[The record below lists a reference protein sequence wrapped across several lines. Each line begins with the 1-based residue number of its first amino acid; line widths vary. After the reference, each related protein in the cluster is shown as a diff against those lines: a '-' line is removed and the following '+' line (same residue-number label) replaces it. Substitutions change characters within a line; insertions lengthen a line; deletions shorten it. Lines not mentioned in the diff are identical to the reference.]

1 MKQDLVIVVSKYK
14 LWICIIYVMLL
25 SIIFPLAYADEIG
38 GVIDPYSSLLS
49 ILFFSDLF
57 YLEILEKRYEVIK
70 LKSKDALIGLVK
82 RRFFIAWLF
91 VELLALVQYSL
102 YLMKVNNNNIGKM
115 DNLSML
121 IITLIATG
129 VSIAFFGYL
138 TLVLVNITKK
148 IGIGV
153 GIAVLIWFLLNST
166 IGMNIFK
173 SANIFAFC
181 EFFTKDLDYSWVI
194 GKLIGAIIV
203 LFGMTVF
210 KSSLIYYK
218 NEVKRYDN

>member
-91 VELLALVQYSL
+91 VEFLAFVQYSL
-102 YLMKVNNNNIGKM
+102 YLTKVNNNIGKM

-138 TLVLVNITKK
+138 TVVLVNITKK

-153 GIAVLIWFLLNST
+153 GIAILIWFLLNST

>member
-1 MKQDLVIVVSKYK
+1 MKQDLIIVVSKYK

-25 SIIFPLAYADEIG
+25 SIIFPLAYVDEIG
-38 GVIDPYSSLLS
+38 GVIDPYSSLLA

-57 YLEILEKRYEVIK
+57 YLEIVEKRYEVIK

-91 VELLALVQYSL
+91 LESLAFVQYSL
-102 YLMKVNNNNIGKM
+102 YLIRINNNLGRM

-166 IGMNIFK
+166 IGMTIFK

-181 EFFTKDLDYSWVI
+181 EFFTKNLDYSWVI
-194 GKLIGAIIV
+194 GKLIGGIIV
-203 LFGMTVF
+203 LFGMTIF

>member
-38 GVIDPYSSLLS
+38 GVIDPYSSLLA

-57 YLEILEKRYEVIK
+57 YLEIVEKRYEVIK

-91 VELLALVQYSL
+91 LESLAFVQYSL
-102 YLMKVNNNNIGKM
+102 YLIRINNNLGKM

-153 GIAVLIWFLLNST
+153 GISVLIWFLLNST
-166 IGMNIFK
+166 IGMTIFK

-181 EFFTKDLDYSWVI
+181 EFFTNDLDYSWVI

>member
-70 LKSKDALIGLVK
+70 LKSKDVLIGLVK

-102 YLMKVNNNNIGKM
+102 YLMKVNNNIGKM

-138 TLVLVNITKK
+138 TVVLVNITKK

-181 EFFTKDLDYSWVI
+181 EFFTNDLYYSWVI

>member
-38 GVIDPYSSLLS
+38 GVIDPYSSLLA

-70 LKSKDALIGLVK
+70 LKSKDVLIGLVK

-91 VELLALVQYSL
+91 LESLAFVQYSL
-102 YLMKVNNNNIGKM
+102 YLIRINNNLGKM

-153 GIAVLIWFLLNST
+153 GISVLIWFLLNST
-166 IGMNIFK
+166 IGMTIFK

-181 EFFTKDLDYSWVI
+181 EFFTNDLDYSWVI

>member
-70 LKSKDALIGLVK
+70 LKSKDVLIGLVK

-102 YLMKVNNNNIGKM
+102 YLMKVNNNIGKM

-138 TLVLVNITKK
+138 TVVLVNITKK

-210 KSSLIYYK
+210 KSSLIYYR
-218 NEVKRYDN
+218 VTHIS

>member
-70 LKSKDALIGLVK
+70 LKSKDVLIGIVK

-102 YLMKVNNNNIGKM
+102 YLMKVNNNIGKM
-115 DNLSML
+115 DNLSMI

-138 TLVLVNITKK
+138 IVVLVNITKK

-181 EFFTKDLDYSWVI
+181 EFFTNDLDYSWVI

>member
-70 LKSKDALIGLVK
+70 LKSKDVLIGLVK

-102 YLMKVNNNNIGKM
+102 YLMKVNNNIGKM
-115 DNLSML
+115 DNLSMI

-138 TLVLVNITKK
+138 TVVLVNITKK

-181 EFFTKDLDYSWVI
+181 EFFTNDLDYSWVI

>member
-70 LKSKDALIGLVK
+70 LKSKDVLIGLVK

-102 YLMKVNNNNIGKM
+102 YLMKVNNNIGKM

-138 TLVLVNITKK
+138 TVVLVNITKK

-166 IGMNIFK
+166 I
-173 SANIFAFC
+173 
-181 EFFTKDLDYSWVI
+181 W
-194 GKLIGAIIV
+194 
-203 LFGMTVF
+203 
-210 KSSLIYYK
+210 
-218 NEVKRYDN
+218 NEYF

>member
-70 LKSKDALIGLVK
+70 LKSKDVLIGLVK

-102 YLMKVNNNNIGKM
+102 YLMKVNNNIGKM

-138 TLVLVNITKK
+138 TVVLVNITKK

-203 LFGMTVF
+203 LFGMTVL

>member
-70 LKSKDALIGLVK
+70 LKSKDVLIGLVK

-102 YLMKVNNNNIGKM
+102 YLMKVNNNIGKM

-138 TLVLVNITKK
+138 TVVLVNITKK

-181 EFFTKDLDYSWVI
+181 EFFTKDLDYSCVI

>member
-70 LKSKDALIGLVK
+70 LKSKDVLIGLVK

-102 YLMKVNNNNIGKM
+102 YLMKVNNNIGKI

-138 TLVLVNITKK
+138 TVVLVNITKK

>member
-1 MKQDLVIVVSKYK
+1 MKQDIVIVVSKYK

-70 LKSKDALIGLVK
+70 LKSKDVLIGIVK

-102 YLMKVNNNNIGKM
+102 YLMKVNNNIGKM
-115 DNLSML
+115 DNLSMI

-138 TLVLVNITKK
+138 TVVLVNITKK

-181 EFFTKDLDYSWVI
+181 EFFTNDLDYSWVI

>member
-57 YLEILEKRYEVIK
+57 YLEILAKRYEVIK
-70 LKSKDALIGLVK
+70 LKSKDVLIGLVK

-102 YLMKVNNNNIGKM
+102 YLMKVNNNIGKM
-115 DNLSML
+115 DNLSMI

-138 TLVLVNITKK
+138 TVVLVNITKK

>member
-70 LKSKDALIGLVK
+70 LKSKDVLIGLVK

-102 YLMKVNNNNIGKM
+102 YLKKVNNNIGKM
-115 DNLSML
+115 DNLSMI

-138 TLVLVNITKK
+138 TVVLVNITKK

-181 EFFTKDLDYSWVI
+181 EFFTNDLDYSWVI

>member
-70 LKSKDALIGLVK
+70 LKSKDVLIGLVK

-102 YLMKVNNNNIGKM
+102 YLMKVNNNIGKM

-138 TLVLVNITKK
+138 TVVLVNITKK

-181 EFFTKDLDYSWVI
+181 EFFTKDLDYSWEI

>member
-70 LKSKDALIGLVK
+70 LKSKDVLIGIVK

-102 YLMKVNNNNIGKM
+102 YLMKVNNNIGKM
-115 DNLSML
+115 DNLSMI

-138 TLVLVNITKK
+138 TVVLVNITKK

-181 EFFTKDLDYSWVI
+181 EFFTNDLDYSWVM

>member
-1 MKQDLVIVVSKYK
+1 MKQDLIIVVSKYK

-38 GVIDPYSSLLS
+38 GVIDPYSSLLA

-57 YLEILEKRYEVIK
+57 YLEIVEKRYEVIK

-91 VELLALVQYSL
+91 LESLAFVQYSL
-102 YLMKVNNNNIGKM
+102 YLKRINNNLGKM

-166 IGMNIFK
+166 IGMTIFK

-181 EFFTKDLDYSWVI
+181 EFFTKNLDYSWVI
-194 GKLIGAIIV
+194 GKLIGGIIV
-203 LFGMTVF
+203 LFGMTIF

>member
-70 LKSKDALIGLVK
+70 LKSKDVLIGIVK

-102 YLMKVNNNNIGKM
+102 YLMKVSNNIGKM
-115 DNLSML
+115 DNLSMI

-138 TLVLVNITKK
+138 TVVLVNITKK

-181 EFFTKDLDYSWVI
+181 EFFTNDLDYSWVI

>member
-1 MKQDLVIVVSKYK
+1 MKQDLIIVVSKYK

-38 GVIDPYSSLLS
+38 GVIDPYSSLLA

-57 YLEILEKRYEVIK
+57 YLEIVEKRYEVIK

-91 VELLALVQYSL
+91 LESLAFVQYSL
-102 YLMKVNNNNIGKM
+102 YLIRINNNLGKM

-138 TLVLVNITKK
+138 TVVLVNITKK

>member
-1 MKQDLVIVVSKYK
+1 MKQDLVIEVSKYK

-70 LKSKDALIGLVK
+70 LKSKDVLIGLVK

-102 YLMKVNNNNIGKM
+102 YLMKVNNNIGKM

-138 TLVLVNITKK
+138 TVVLVNITKK

>member
-70 LKSKDALIGLVK
+70 LKSKDVLIGLVK

-102 YLMKVNNNNIGKM
+102 YLMKVNNNIGKM

-138 TLVLVNITKK
+138 TVVLVNITKK

-210 KSSLIYYK
+210 KSSIIYYK

>member
-70 LKSKDALIGLVK
+70 LKSKDVLIGLVK
-82 RRFFIAWLF
+82 RRLF

-102 YLMKVNNNNIGKM
+102 YLMKVNNNIGKM

-138 TLVLVNITKK
+138 TVVLVNITKK

>member
-70 LKSKDALIGLVK
+70 LKSKDVLIGIVK

-102 YLMKVNNNNIGKM
+102 YLMKVNNNIGKM
-115 DNLSML
+115 DNLSMI

-138 TLVLVNITKK
+138 TVVLVNITKK

-181 EFFTKDLDYSWVI
+181 EFFTNDLDYSWVI

>member
-70 LKSKDALIGLVK
+70 LKSKDVLIGLVK

-102 YLMKVNNNNIGKM
+102 YLMKVNNNIGKM

-138 TLVLVNITKK
+138 TVVLVNITKK

-203 LFGMTVF
+203 LFGTTVF

>member
-1 MKQDLVIVVSKYK
+1 MKQDLIIVVSKYK

-38 GVIDPYSSLLS
+38 GVIDPYSSLLA

-57 YLEILEKRYEVIK
+57 YLEIVEKRYEVIK

-91 VELLALVQYSL
+91 LESLAFVQYSL
-102 YLMKVNNNNIGKM
+102 YLIRINNNLGKM

-138 TLVLVNITKK
+138 TLVLVNITNK

-153 GIAVLIWFLLNST
+153 GISVLIWFLLNST
-166 IGMNIFK
+166 IGMTIFK

-181 EFFTKDLDYSWVI
+181 EFFTNDLDYSWVI

>member
-70 LKSKDALIGLVK
+70 LKSKDVLIGIVK

-102 YLMKVNNNNIGKM
+102 YLMKVNNNIGKM
-115 DNLSML
+115 DNLSMI

-138 TLVLVNITKK
+138 TVVLVNITKK

-173 SANIFAFC
+173 SAYIFAFC
-181 EFFTKDLDYSWVI
+181 EFFTNDLDYSWVI

>member
-70 LKSKDALIGLVK
+70 LKSKDVLIGLVK

-102 YLMKVNNNNIGKM
+102 YLMKVNNNIGKM

-138 TLVLVNITKK
+138 TVVLVNITKK

-203 LFGMTVF
+203 LFRMTVF

>member
-70 LKSKDALIGLVK
+70 SKDVLIGLVK

-102 YLMKVNNNNIGKM
+102 YLMKVNNNIGKM

-138 TLVLVNITKK
+138 TVVLVNITKK

>member
-38 GVIDPYSSLLS
+38 GVIDPYSSLLA

-91 VELLALVQYSL
+91 LEFLAFVQYSL
-102 YLMKVNNNNIGKM
+102 YLMRVNINLGKM

-153 GIAVLIWFLLNST
+153 GVAVLIWFLLNST
-166 IGMNIFK
+166 IGMTIFK

-181 EFFTKDLDYSWVI
+181 EFFTKNLDYSWVI
-194 GKLIGAIIV
+194 GKLIGGIIV
-203 LFGMTVF
+203 LFGMTIF

>member
-1 MKQDLVIVVSKYK
+1 MKQDLIIVVSKYK

-38 GVIDPYSSLLS
+38 GVIDPYSSLLA

-91 VELLALVQYSL
+91 LEFLAFVQYSL
-102 YLMKVNNNNIGKM
+102 YLMRVNINLGKM

-153 GIAVLIWFLLNST
+153 GVAVLIWFLLNST

-181 EFFTKDLDYSWVI
+181 EFFTKNLDYSWVI
-194 GKLIGAIIV
+194 GKLIGGIIV
-203 LFGMTVF
+203 LFGMTIF

>member
-70 LKSKDALIGLVK
+70 LKSKDVLIGIVK

-102 YLMKVNNNNIGKM
+102 YLMKVNNNIGKM
-115 DNLSML
+115 DNLSMI

-166 IGMNIFK
+166 IGMTIFK

-181 EFFTKDLDYSWVI
+181 EFFTKNLDYSWVI
-194 GKLIGAIIV
+194 GKLIGGIIV
-203 LFGMTVF
+203 LFGMTIF

>member
-70 LKSKDALIGLVK
+70 LKSKDVFIGIVK

-102 YLMKVNNNNIGKM
+102 YLMKVNNNIGKM
-115 DNLSML
+115 DNLSMI

-138 TLVLVNITKK
+138 TVVLVNITKK

>member
-70 LKSKDALIGLVK
+70 LKSKDVLIGLVK

-102 YLMKVNNNNIGKM
+102 YLMKVNNNIGKM

-138 TLVLVNITKK
+138 TVVLVNITKK

-218 NEVKRYDN
+218 NEVKSYDN

>member
-38 GVIDPYSSLLS
+38 GVIDPYSPLLS

-70 LKSKDALIGLVK
+70 LKSKDVLIGLVK

-102 YLMKVNNNNIGKM
+102 YLMKVNNNIGKM

-138 TLVLVNITKK
+138 TVVLVNITKK

-181 EFFTKDLDYSWVI
+181 EFFTNDLDYSWVI

>member
-70 LKSKDALIGLVK
+70 LRSKDVLIGIVK

-102 YLMKVNNNNIGKM
+102 YLMKVNNNIGKM
-115 DNLSML
+115 DNLSMI

-138 TLVLVNITKK
+138 TVVLVNITKK

-181 EFFTKDLDYSWVI
+181 EFFTNDLDYSWVI

>member
-1 MKQDLVIVVSKYK
+1 MKQDLIIVVSKYK
-14 LWICIIYVMLL
+14 LWICIIYVMLV

-38 GVIDPYSSLLS
+38 GVIDPYSSLLA

-57 YLEILEKRYEVIK
+57 YLEIVEKRYEVIK

-91 VELLALVQYSL
+91 LESLAFVQYSL
-102 YLMKVNNNNIGKM
+102 YLIRINNNLGKM

-166 IGMNIFK
+166 IGMTIFK

-181 EFFTKDLDYSWVI
+181 EFFTNDLDYSWVI

-210 KSSLIYYK
+210 KSSLIYYRDEH
-218 NEVKRYDN
+218 N

>member
-38 GVIDPYSSLLS
+38 GVIDPSSSLLS

-70 LKSKDALIGLVK
+70 LKSKDVLIGIVK

-102 YLMKVNNNNIGKM
+102 YLMKVNNNIGKM
-115 DNLSML
+115 DNLSMI

-138 TLVLVNITKK
+138 TVVLVNITKK

-181 EFFTKDLDYSWVI
+181 EFFTNDLDYSWVI

>member
-25 SIIFPLAYADEIG
+25 SIIFPLAYVDEIG
-38 GVIDPYSSLLS
+38 GVIDPYSSLLA

-70 LKSKDALIGLVK
+70 LKSKDVLIGIVK

-102 YLMKVNNNNIGKM
+102 YLMKVNNNIGKM
-115 DNLSML
+115 DNLSMI

-138 TLVLVNITKK
+138 TVVLVNITKK

-181 EFFTKDLDYSWVI
+181 EFFTNDLDYSWVI